1 MSLSLGKIH
10 LMKRIISQQSQNL
23 SKRWSGEVLSALLK
37 LDSGEVFFNF
47 GDSSASLLRSDCIR
61 AVSEIFKESAVRNLM
76 IKSMVDAE
84 LRSVGS
90 SYIVLRRIAG
100 DKFDDKILS
109 RRFKLSEVER
119 SLKALVGNL
128 AADIVLDATRLAGRS
143 GKIMLDSSD
152 VQKTEITYGTQVC
165 KWRPDQKFFE
175 ATGQQRVSVQNCKV
189 VFIDGIIESVAEC
202 HRLFQES
209 YDLHIPIVI
218 FARGYSEEVIATAA
232 VNFQRQTAL
241 VIPITI
247 HFDEV
252 GVNSMAD
259 LAGCFISEVISSD
272 KGQLI
277 SNVKINNFQTAERI
291 SVSSAGTEIEFQKS
305 NIDAVV
311 ERLASRLKTCEEHQS
326 DLIRRRIDALGT
338 GAVTIKI
345 GSDKK
350 SISGIQRDRVDFGLR
365 YVRSCMRFGV
375 DDVHGV
381 LIPSRS
387 IEVGNQCADSFLQ
400 ILRQNGTIL
409 EVDRCG

>member
-1 MSLSLGKIH
+1 
-10 LMKRIISQQSQNL
+10 MKRILSQNNQNL
-23 SKRWSGEVLSALLK
+23 SKRCSSEVSAALLK
-37 LDSGEVFFNF
+37 LDSGNVFFNL
-47 GDSSASLLRSDCIR
+47 GDSSTVLLRSDCIR
-61 AVSEIFKESAVRNLM
+61 ATSELFPESAIRNLM

-84 LRSVGS
+84 SRSAGG
-90 SYIVLRRIAG
+90 SYIALRRIAG
-100 DKFDDKILS
+100 EKFDEKTPG
-109 RRFKLSEVER
+109 RRFKLFEIER
-119 SLKALVGNL
+119 SLKVLIGDL
-128 AADIVLDATRLAGRS
+128 AADIVFEATKLAGRD

-152 VQKTEITYGTQVC
+152 VQKTEITYGTQIC
-165 KWRPDQKFFE
+165 KWKPDQKFFE
-175 ATGQQRVSVQNCKV
+175 AIGQQRASAQNCKV

-202 HRLFQES
+202 HRLFQDS
-209 YDLHIPIVI
+209 YDLHVPVVI

-232 VNFQRQTAL
+232 VNFQRRTAH

-259 LAGCFISEVISSD
+259 LAGCFSSEVISSD

-277 SNVKINNFQTAERI
+277 SNVKIIDFPLAERM

-305 NIDAVV
+305 DIDAVV
-311 ERLASRLKTCEEHQS
+311 ERLTSRLKSCEDQQA

-350 SISGIQRDRVDFGLR
+350 SIAGIQRDRVDFGLR
-365 YVRSCMRFGV
+365 YVRSCMQSGV
-375 DDVHGV
+375 IDVNGF
-381 LIPSRS
+381 LMPRRS
-387 IEVGNQCADSFLQ
+387 IDAGVHCADSFLQ
-400 ILRQNGTIL
+400 ILKRNGAIL